1 MYTVKFTS
9 KFKKDYKL
17 YQKRGYDMDKIKKVI
32 TLLASGTNQDTL
44 INEYKDHVL
53 KGNWKGFRECHILPD
68 WLLVYE
74 IVEDTLVLS
83 LARTGSHSDLGLE

>member
-17 YQKRGYDMDKIKKVI
+17 YQKRGYDMNKIKTVI
-32 TLLASGTNQDTL
+32 SLIASGTNQDTL
-44 INEYKDHVL
+44 INQYKDHAL

-83 LARTGSHSDLGLE
+83 LSRTGSHSDLGLE

>member
-17 YQKRGYDMDKIKKVI
+17 YQKRGYDMDKIKKVV
-32 TLLASGTNQDTL
+32 TLLASGTNQDIL
-44 INEYKDHVL
+44 INEYKDHAL
-53 KGNWKGFRECHILPD
+53 KGNWKGFRECHIAPD

-74 IVEDTLVLS
+74 IIENICVLS
-83 LARTGSHSDLGLE
+83 LVRTGSHSDLLE

>member
-17 YQKRGYDMDKIKKVI
+17 YQKRGYDMNKIKEVI
-32 TLLASGTNQDTL
+32 SLVASGTSQDVL
-44 INEYKDHVL
+44 VADYSDHAL

-74 IVEDTLVLS
+74 IIEDTLVLS
-83 LARTGSHSDLGLE
+83 LARTGSHSDLGLY

>member
-32 TLLASGTNQDTL
+32 SLIASGTNQDTL
-44 INEYKDHVL
+44 INEYKDHSL

>member
-32 TLLASGTNQDTL
+32 TLLASGTNQDIL
-44 INEYKDHVL
+44 INEYKDHAL
-53 KGNWKGFRECHILPD
+53 KGNWKGFRECHIAPD

-74 IVEDTLVLS
+74 IIENICVLS
-83 LARTGSHSDLGLE
+83 LARTGSHSDLLE

>member
-32 TLLASGTNQDTL
+32 TLLASGTNQDIL
-44 INEYKDHVL
+44 INEYKDHAL
-53 KGNWKGFRECHILPD
+53 KGNWKGFRECHIAPD

-74 IVEDTLVLS
+74 IIENICVLS
-83 LARTGSHSDLGLE
+83 LVRTGSHSDLLE

>member
-17 YQKRGYDMDKIKKVI
+17 YQKRGYDMDKIKKVV
-32 TLLASGTNQDTL
+32 TLLASGTNQDIL
-44 INEYKDHVL
+44 INEYKDHAL
-53 KGNWKGFRECHILPD
+53 KGNWKGFRECHIAPD

-74 IVEDTLVLS
+74 IIENICVLS
-83 LARTGSHSDLGLE
+83 LVRTGSHSDLDLC

>member
-1 MYTVKFTS
+1 MYIVKFTS

-17 YQKRGYDMDKIKKVI
+17 YQKPGYDMDKIKKVI
-32 TLLASGTNQDTL
+32 SLIASGTNQDTL
-44 INEYKDHVL
+44 INEYRDHSL

-83 LARTGSHSDLGLE
+83 LARTGSHSDLLE

>member
-32 TLLASGTNQDTL
+32 TLLASGTNQDIL
-44 INEYKDHVL
+44 INEYKDHTL
-53 KGNWKGFRECHILPD
+53 KGNWKGFRECHIAPD

-74 IVEDTLVLS
+74 IIENICVLS
-83 LARTGSHSDLGLE
+83 LVRTGSHSDLLE

>member
-17 YQKRGYDMDKIKKVI
+17 YQKRGYDMDKLKKVI
-32 TLLASGTNQDTL
+32 SLIASGTSQDTL
-44 INEYKDHVL
+44 VSEYRDHAL

>member
-32 TLLASGTNQDTL
+32 SLIASGTNQDTL
-44 INEYKDHVL
+44 INEYKDHSL

-83 LARTGSHSDLGLE
+83 LARTGSHSDLLE

>member
-1 MYTVKFTS
+1 MYTIKFTS

-17 YQKRGYDMDKIKKVI
+17 YQKRGYDMNKIKKVI
-32 TLLASGTNQDTL
+32 SLIASGTNQDTL
-44 INEYKDHVL
+44 INEYKDHAL

-74 IVEDTLVLS
+74 IVEDTIVLS